1 MSQARKKILIINV
14 NWLGDVLFSTPFIS
28 AIRNNYPDSF
38 IACLIVPRTLEIL
51 EGNPDLS
58 ELIIF
63 DEEGI
68 HKGLTGKIKL
78 ISFLRTKK
86 FDEVFLLHRSFTRAL
101 ICFLAGIPQRIGYY
115 TKKRSFLLTKAIEP
129 PDEGKHKVEYFLDIA
144 RKIGLKVEKADY
156 KFFVSSSDRD
166 YARKILDK
174 EGISKGDNLVVINPG
189 GNWPLKRW
197 PKENFAKL
205 ADILSDSLKAKIVI
219 TGAGKD
225 VKLAQEIS
233 SLMKHK
239 AVVLSG
245 KTNLKQ
251 LGAVLE
257 EANLVISNDS
267 GPMHIAASLKT
278 PLIALFGPTSAAIT
292 GPYAGDS
299 SLVLQKDIGCLVP
312 CYNLS
317 CRDNRCLKAIS
328 PEDVAQAAK
337 TLFKN
342 SAP

>member
-1 MSQARKKILIINV
+1 MNQRKKRILIINV

-28 AIRNNYPDSF
+28 TIRSNYPDSH
-38 IACLIVPRTLEIL
+38 IACMIVPRTFEIL
-51 EGNPDLS
+51 DGNPDVN

-68 HKGLTGKIKL
+68 HKGLIGKIKL
-78 ISFLRTKK
+78 INFLRAKK
-86 FDEVFLLHRSFTRAL
+86 FDAVFLLHRSFTRAL
-101 ICFLAGIPQRIGYY
+101 ICFLAGIPERIGYY

-129 PDEGKHKVEYFLDIA
+129 PDEEKHKVEYFLDIA
-144 RKIGLKVEKADY
+144 RKIGLKVEKIGY
-156 KFFVSSSDRD
+156 KFFISSPDRA

-174 EGISKGDNLVVINPG
+174 EEISEGDNFVVINPG

-205 ADILSDSLKAKIVI
+205 ADILSDNLKAKIVI

-225 VKLAQEIS
+225 LKLAQEIS
-233 SLMKHK
+233 SLMKHE
-239 AVVLSG
+239 AIILCG

-251 LGAVLE
+251 LGAVLK

-267 GPMHIAASLKT
+267 GPMHLAASLKT
-278 PLIALFGPTSAAIT
+278 PLIALFGPTSASIS
-292 GPYAGDS
+292 GPYTEDNA
-299 SLVLQKDIGCLVP
+299 LVLQKDIGCLVP

-317 CRDNRCLKAIS
+317 CNDNRCLKAVS
-328 PEDVAQAAK
+328 PEEVAQAAK
-337 TLFKN
+337 TLLKN
-342 SAP
+342 NDS